1 MSLQHAT
8 GPDGGRIGP
17 EKPGP
22 FAPEALVP
30 LQGIPFDLPCGDP
43 WIQRDGSPG
52 HAYLEGARQG
62 WSDYPEWMDFL
73 DEGSP
78 GFELK
83 WAERDLYWHWWSR
96 QLSGAKRVLD
106 LGCGVGRFALPLL
119 DQGVEVWGVDADLES
134 LRRLAWRAPGRRG
147 SLDLYWTSATALP
160 PTPSFDTI
168 LAVEMLCYTPDAAP
182 VVAELATRL
191 EPGGA
196 LLGSVEGR
204 WGWATAQD
212 APPGAIQ
219 EALDGTGV
227 IDLPGD
233 RWVRTYEEADVVQLL
248 EDAGLAVEQVV
259 ATHYMTDGPLERCA
273 PESLDLAA
281 ILRWEET
288 CRGHR
293 IWGPLNRAW
302 TFTARRP

>member
-1 MSLQHAT
+1 MSTTHEFL
-8 GPDGGRIGP
+8 PGRH
-17 EKPGP
+17 
-22 FAPEALVP
+22 L
-30 LQGIPFDLPCGDP
+30 
-43 WIQRDGSPG
+43 
-52 HAYLEGARQG
+52 GA
-62 WSDYPEWMDFL
+62 DT
-73 DEGSP
+73 
-78 GFELK
+78 
-83 WAERDLYWHWWSR
+83 A
-96 QLSGAKRVLD
+96 
-106 LGCGVGRFALPLL
+106 PLL
-119 DQGVEVWGVDADLES
+119 LAGPCAIEGEQTIDL
-134 LRRLAWRAPGRRG
+134 
-147 SLDLYWTSATALP
+147 ALK
-160 PTPSFDTI
+160 
-168 LAVEMLCYTPDAAP
+168 
-182 VVAELATRL
+182 
-191 EPGGA
+191 
-196 LLGSVEGR
+196 
-204 WGWATAQD
+204 
-212 APPGAIQ
+212 IQ